1 MTRTKSLFVVGV
13 VLATFAV
20 AASSRAG
27 NIERTEYLSMNRA
40 TALPGVVLPPGS
52 YVFEV
57 VAGHADLVRVS
68 ERATKRVL
76 YMGFTDVIRRP
87 DRLSTPLTFGEAPS
101 GAPIPIKV
109 WFPTGLRSGLG
120 FRHE

>member
-1 MTRTKSLFVVGV
+1 MTRTKSLLVVGV

-52 YVFEV
+52 YAFEV
-57 VAGHADLVRVS
+57 VPGHADLVRVS
-68 ERATKRVL
+68 ERATRRVL
-76 YMGFTDVIRRP
+76 YLGFADIVPRP
-87 DRLSTPLTFGEAPS
+87 DRVSTPLMFGEASS
-101 GAPIPIKV
+101 GVPMPIKA
-109 WFPTGLRSGLG
+109 WFPTNRRVGLE
-120 FRHE
+120 FRHK